1 MNDYRIGGTIGD
13 FIGVVTGTY
22 GAINLGYELGSIV
35 NDYFEISN
43 TFIDPIVIVALI
55 DPLFW
60 LGGYCGRKIGIAS
73 EAALNKVVNGIR
85 DLSDLVYNK
94 EKI

>member
-1 MNDYRIGGTIGD
+1 MNDYRIGGAIGD

-22 GAINLGYELGSIV
+22 GAFKIGSFV
-35 NDYFEISN
+35 NDSFEISN